1 MAENKKEPGYQMSEK
16 QLKALLERAFEQG
29 WRLRMNR
36 KASECKTVMDNVIT
50 LIFLDI
56 DGHLPGKTWKP
67 GDKSYQHS

>member
-1 MAENKKEPGYQMSEK
+1 MESKNYELTPAE
-16 QLKALLERAFEQG
+16 LRTLLERAFEQG

-36 KASECKTVMDNVIT
+36 KTSECQMVMNNVIT

-56 DGHLPGKTWKP
+56 DGHTPGMTWKP